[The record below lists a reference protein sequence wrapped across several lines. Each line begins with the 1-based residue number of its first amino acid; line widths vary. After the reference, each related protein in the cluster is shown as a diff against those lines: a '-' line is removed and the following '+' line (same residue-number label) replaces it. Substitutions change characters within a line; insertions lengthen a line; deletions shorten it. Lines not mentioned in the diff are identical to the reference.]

1 MVQSTDPLTKNWW
14 KGQTRLRP
22 KVAPDTSVW
31 DDWPSDPG
39 ETSAGG
45 TRETGPSSLKGF
57 CRSEK
62 WGMPCVCV
70 CVCVCSGSS
79 CAMWTA
85 SWKENLP
92 SRECGW
98 PGHAESTEPLHI
110 QPSGSSCPK
119 GSFPP
124 PRKASITLMPLTM
137 RSLVFQGHYRKKIP
151 SMSSRSQTFLE
162 DLCSLFL
169 LDFLPS
175 AQNISK
181 EREWN
186 WLQTSVS

>member
-70 CVCVCSGSS
+70 CVLGLHVPCELHPERKICLAGNADGQ
-79 CAMWTA
+79 AMLSQQSPCTFSPQVAAAPRGAFHPQGKLLSPWCPWPWEAWYSKGTTGRRFHLCHPGA
-85 SWKENLP
+85 RPSWKI
-92 SRECGW
+92 C
-98 PGHAESTEPLHI
+98 A
-110 QPSGSSCPK
+110 
-119 GSFPP
+119 
-124 PRKASITLMPLTM
+124 
-137 RSLVFQGHYRKKIP
+137 
-151 SMSSRSQTFLE
+151 
-162 DLCSLFL
+162 LF
-169 LDFLPS
+169 FS
-175 AQNISK
+175 
-181 EREWN
+181 
-186 WLQTSVS
+186 